1 MTYYIGN
8 EMTYEWKEA
17 TLEEIQ
23 ALSMEIT
30 KDDLHVLTLY
40 KATTTTLYFIDSYY
54 EC

>member
-23 ALSMEIT
+23 TLSMEVT
-30 KDDLHVLTLY
+30 KDDLHILMLY
-40 KATTTTLYFIDSYY
+40 KVTATALYFIDSYY
-54 EC
+54 EY